1 MIDSLTDETL
11 WPWLRAALA
20 DPATG
25 WGLGSFGAIAEF
37 TRDEDEDARLDL
49 DGPVM
54 TVGTDRGGL
63 RLRHDPRVRAVP
75 YKMAGSGKPAVV
87 LCLPAEVCTGN
98 GITTLTEIGPDG
110 DSIDGRDGGILF
122 DLGLNLKQV
131 TACVRASD
139 PAMAERLR
147 AGAGLGMFDPASPLA
162 TAWPDLS
169 PHRVF
174 LCPFARAEVKQ
185 PIPRPDGRSPDGPH
199 THVLPRLIATGR
211 THAANVPAPEGWIP
225 CLTVFPPAPE
235 ERVEG

>member
-1 MIDSLTDETL
+1 MLDFLPSETL

-37 TRDEDEDARLDL
+37 TRDAGEEVHLAL

-54 TVGTDRGGL
+54 TVGTARGGI

-75 YKMAGSGKPAVV
+75 YAMAGSKKPAVA
-87 LCLPAEVCTGN
+87 LCLPAEICTGN
-98 GITTLTEIGPDG
+98 GVTAVTEVGPDG
-110 DSIDGRDGGILF
+110 DPIDPRGCGILF

-131 TACVRASD
+131 TACVRAAD
-139 PAMAERLR
+139 PVTVERIR
-147 AGAGLGMFDPASPLA
+147 AGVGLGMFDPASPLA

-199 THVLPRLIATGR
+199 THVLPKLIATGR
-211 THAANVPAPEGWIP
+211 THAANVPAPDGWIP
-225 CLTVFPPAPE
+225 CLTVFPPAFPE
-235 ERVEG
+235 